1 MTLLDEA
8 AAQTTDEGLKGVIA
22 RAVQTAISSKVGKAG
37 LLSIIPILLFKS
49 WFTKTATTREFRA
62 ERDVDTF
69 VHIEPVLW
77 NVHVQWPS
85 AWGIPVGIKRQ
96 YLSKKMSQSG
106 EVYVYQF
113 ATREISDIKR
123 RMRLIK
129 IMTDFI
135 NTESESR
142 EQYK

>member
-1 MTLLDEA
+1 VTLLEETV
-8 AAQTTDEGLKGVIA
+8 QETNEGLKDVA
-22 RAVQTAISSKVGKAG
+22 KRAVQTVVASKLGKAG
-37 LLSIIPILLFKS
+37 LLAIIPVLLFKS
-49 WFTKTATTREFRA
+49 WFTKTATPREFRA
-62 ERDVDTF
+62 EKDVDTF

-85 AWGIPVGIKRQ
+85 AWGIPVGVKRR
-96 YLSKKMSQSG
+96 YLAKRMTNSG

-123 RMRLIK
+123 RMRFIK

-135 NTESESR
+135 NTQSAER